1 MSKDSV
7 FSYASIVFLIAI
19 NCYFQKI
26 TLEKLCILAKKNMGW
41 IEVILLIVAGIA
53 VGFINTLA
61 GGGSAISL
69 SVLMMLGLSP
79 AMANGTNRIAVILQ
93 NIIASSSFK
102 RQKVLDSR
110 KAILLSIPA
119 VLGSLLGAWLAVDID
134 KDLFEKA
141 IGIILLVMLFFMFYK
156 PKSWILENKEII
168 AKPLSWKQY
177 LIFFLIGIYGGFI
190 QVGVGYFLLAALV
203 WGTGYELV
211 KANAVKVFIVLM
223 YMIFSI
229 FVFIYH
235 DLVNYKMGFTLAI
248 GNMIG
253 ALIASNMAVKKGAS
267 FIRWFIMAIIIFTS
281 LHLFGIIDFS
291 FFTKAQ

>member
-1 MSKDSV
+1 
-7 FSYASIVFLIAI
+7 
-19 NCYFQKI
+19 
-26 TLEKLCILAKKNMGW
+26 MGW
-41 IEVILLIVAGIA
+41 IEGLFLIIAGIA

-102 RQKVLDSR
+102 RQKVLDSK
-110 KAILLSIPA
+110 KALYLSIPA
-119 VLGSLLGAWLAVDID
+119 VVGSLLGAWLAVDID
-134 KDLFEKA
+134 KDIFEKA

-156 PKSWILENKEII
+156 PKSWIQENTEMV
-168 AKPLSWKQY
+168 AKPLGWKQY

-211 KANAVKVFIVLM
+211 KANAVKVLIVLM

-253 ALIASNMAVKKGAS
+253 ALVASNMAVKKGAS
-267 FIRWFIMAIIIFTS
+267 FIRWFIMAIILFTS
-281 LHLFGIIDFS
+281 LHLFDIIDLNFIS
-291 FFTKAQ
+291 RP

>member
-1 MSKDSV
+1 
-7 FSYASIVFLIAI
+7 
-19 NCYFQKI
+19 
-26 TLEKLCILAKKNMGW
+26 MGW
-41 IEVILLIVAGIA
+41 IEGILLIVAGVA

-69 SVLMMLGLSP
+69 SILMMLGLSP
-79 AMANGTNRIAVILQ
+79 SMANGTNRIAVILQ

-102 RQKVLDSR
+102 KQKVLDSR
-110 KAILLSIPA
+110 KSLLLSIPA
-119 VLGSLLGAWLAVDID
+119 VIGSLLGAWLAVDID

-141 IGIILLVMLFFMFYK
+141 IGIILLVMLFFMLYK
-156 PKSWILENKEII
+156 PKSWINENKEMV
-168 AKPLSWKQY
+168 AKPLNWKQY
-177 LIFFLIGIYGGFI
+177 FIFFLIGIYGGFI

-229 FVFIYH
+229 LVFIYH

-248 GNMIG
+248 GNMLG
-253 ALIASNMAVKKGAS
+253 AFIASNMAVKKGAS
-267 FIRWFIMAIIIFTS
+267 FIRWFIMLIIIFTS
-281 LHLFGIIDFS
+281 LHLFGIIDLNFV
-291 FFTKAQ
+291 KDLQ

>member
-1 MSKDSV
+1 MS
-7 FSYASIVFLIAI
+7 
-19 NCYFQKI
+19 
-26 TLEKLCILAKKNMGW
+26 W
-41 IEVILLIVAGIA
+41 IEGILLVVAGVA

-79 AMANGTNRIAVILQ
+79 SMANGTNRIAVILQ
-93 NIIASSSFK
+93 NVIASSSFK
-102 RQKVLDSR
+102 RQKVLDS
-110 KAILLSIPA
+110 KKSLLLSIPA
-119 VLGSLLGAWLAVDID
+119 VIGSLVGAWLAVDID

-141 IGIILLVMLFFMFYK
+141 IGFILLVMLFFMFYK
-156 PKSWILENKEII
+156 PKSWIEENTEMVNK
-168 AKPLSWKQY
+168 KLGWKQY
-177 LIFFLIGIYGGFI
+177 LLFFFIGAYGGFI

-203 WGTGYELV
+203 WGAGYELV

-248 GNMIG
+248 GNMTG
-253 ALIASNMAVKKGAS
+253 AFIASNMAVKKGAA
-267 FIRWFIMAIIIFTS
+267 FIRWFIMLIIVFTS
-281 LHLFGIIDFS
+281 LHLFGVIDIS
-291 FFTKAQ
+291 FKG

>member
-1 MSKDSV
+1 
-7 FSYASIVFLIAI
+7 
-19 NCYFQKI
+19 
-26 TLEKLCILAKKNMGW
+26 MGW
-41 IEVILLIVAGIA
+41 LEGILLIVAGIT

-93 NIIASSSFK
+93 NIIASSSFR
-102 RQKVLDSR
+102 RQKVLDS
-110 KAILLSIPA
+110 KKSLLLSIPA
-119 VLGSLLGAWLAVDID
+119 VLGSLVGAWLAVDID

-156 PKSWILENKEII
+156 PKSWIHENVEMV
-168 AKPLSWKQY
+168 AKPVGWKQY
-177 LIFFLIGIYGGFI
+177 VIFFFIGIYGGFI

-211 KANAVKVFIVLM
+211 KANAAKVFIVLM

-235 DLVNYKMGFTLAI
+235 DLVDYRMGFTLAI

-253 ALIASNMAVKKGAS
+253 AIIASNMAVRKGAA
-267 FIRWFIMAIIIFTS
+267 FIRWFIMAIILFTS
-281 LHLFGIIDFS
+281 LHLFGVIDLSIISKD
-291 FFTKAQ
+291 

>member
-1 MSKDSV
+1 MDW
-7 FSYASIVFLIAI
+7 
-19 NCYFQKI
+19 
-26 TLEKLCILAKKNMGW
+26 LEGF
-41 IEVILLIVAGIA
+41 LLIIAGIA

-102 RQKVLDSR
+102 RQKVLDSK
-110 KAILLSIPA
+110 KALLLSIPA
-119 VLGSLLGAWLAVDID
+119 VIGSLLGAWLAVDID
-134 KDLFEKA
+134 KDIFEKS

-156 PKSWILENKEII
+156 PKSWIQENTKMVNR
-168 AKPLSWKQY
+168 PLGWKQY
-177 LIFFLIGIYGGFI
+177 IIFFLIGIYGGFI

-203 WGTGYELV
+203 WGAGYELV

-223 YMIFSI
+223 YMIFSV

-235 DLVNYKMGFTLAI
+235 DLVDYRMGFTLAI

-253 ALIASNMAVKKGAS
+253 ALIASNMAVKKGAA
-267 FIRWFIMAIIIFTS
+267 FIRWFIMAIIVFTS
-281 LHLFGIIDFS
+281 MHLFGVIDFS
-291 FFTKAQ
+291 IVSGN

>member
-1 MSKDSV
+1 
-7 FSYASIVFLIAI
+7 
-19 NCYFQKI
+19 
-26 TLEKLCILAKKNMGW
+26 MGW
-41 IEVILLIVAGIA
+41 IEGILLIGAGIA

-79 AMANGTNRIAVILQ
+79 SMANGTNRIAVILQ
-93 NIIASSSFK
+93 NIIASNSFR
-102 RQKVLDSR
+102 RQKVLDSK
-110 KAILLSIPA
+110 KAIFLSIPA
-119 VLGSLLGAWLAVDID
+119 VIGSLLGAWLAVDID
-134 KDLFEKA
+134 KDIFEKA

-156 PKSWILENKEII
+156 PKSWIQENMEMV

-203 WGTGYELV
+203 WGAGYELV

-235 DLVNYKMGFTLAI
+235 DLVDYKMGFTLAI

-253 ALIASNMAVKKGAS
+253 ALIASNMAVKKGAA

-281 LHLFGIIDFS
+281 LHLFGLIDLS
-291 FFTKAQ
+291 LISD